1 MALLLLQLPKT
12 VQEQARTKR
21 TSGEMPTMTLD
32 HVNPLAPLEAVEIA
46 IERER
51 QEERH
56 LVLARR
62 ELVASM
68 KDAYGPY
75 TLQQI
80 GDAAGLSRE
89 RVRQLLK
96 EEK

>member
-1 MALLLLQLPKT
+1 MALLLLQLPKA
-12 VQEQARTKR
+12 VQKQARAKR
-21 TSGEMPTMTLD
+21 TSREMPTMPLD
-32 HVNPLAPLEAVEIA
+32 RVNTLAPLEAIEIA

-68 KDAYGPY
+68 RDAYGPY